1 MQGLSIQPS
10 FPENGR
16 IQYTEKRRG
25 GGRGGRRERN
35 RHRLERAGERERDRD
50 PKHCC
55 LNGRQGRGGYVMIC
69 LSLPE
74 LASLSYHCGLE
85 NPDNGR
91 EADLV
96 LS

>member
-35 RHRLERAGERERDRD
+35 RHRREREGERERE
-50 PKHCC
+50 
-55 LNGRQGRGGYVMIC
+55 RGGW
-69 LSLPE
+69 E
-74 LASLSYHCGLE
+74 
-85 NPDNGR
+85 R
-91 EADLV
+91 E
-96 LS
+96 SIKHTETNSSRR